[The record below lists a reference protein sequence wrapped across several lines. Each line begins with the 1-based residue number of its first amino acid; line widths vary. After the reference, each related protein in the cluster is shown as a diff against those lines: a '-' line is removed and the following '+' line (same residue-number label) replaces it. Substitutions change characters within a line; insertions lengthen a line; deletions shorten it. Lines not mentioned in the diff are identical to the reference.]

1 MGLLSENND
10 PYVFLFSCHLYLREE
25 LIDGNDSK
33 NKGDMHEAFNMGLD
47 PSVDASAF
55 VQDVKEGELRH
66 SENLWPDKKDWQGA
80 DDFVSCNMKL
90 MFLNAN
96 CHTFRNKLIW
106 TTSRYFWI
114 YCNLL

>member
-1 MGLLSENND
+1 
-10 PYVFLFSCHLYLREE
+10 
-25 LIDGNDSK
+25 
-33 NKGDMHEAFNMGLD
+33 MGLD

-80 DDFVSCNMKL
+80 DDFASFTLVLQCFWML
-90 MFLNAN
+90 IAT
-96 CHTFRNKLIW
+96 TFRNKLIW